1 MNGNKA
7 ILDSNLLIFLS
18 KNLIDRPKL
27 YSKYDDFCVSIITY
41 MEVYAFNFPIKSE
54 KDALDLTFASLEII
68 EVNQEIDDQA
78 IIYYRK
84 QKPKR

>member
-41 MEVYAFNFPIKSE
+41 MEVYAYDFPIKSE

-68 EVNQEIDDQA
+68 ELNQEIAD
-78 IIYYRK
+78 
-84 QKPKR
+84 

>member
-7 ILDSNLLIFLS
+7 ILDSNLLIYLS

-41 MEVYAFNFPIKSE
+41 MEVYAFDFPIKSE
-54 KDALDLTFASLEII
+54 KDSLDLTFASLEII
-68 EVNQEIDDQA
+68 ELN
-78 IIYYRK
+78 
-84 QKPKR
+84 

>member
-41 MEVYAFNFPIKSE
+41 MEVYAFDFPIKSE

-68 EVNQEIDDQA
+68 EVNQEITDQA
-78 IIYYRK
+78 IIYRK